1 MMNVPS
7 AAASSCDE
15 FGYAAAPHHHPH
27 HHSATPPP
35 PPALLPIM
43 DQDSGGGG
51 GGGIQREQQHLGYN
65 LEPSSL
71 ALLPP
76 SNAAAAAHHATI
88 AHASPHDILQF
99 YPTSHY
105 LAGAG
110 GGNPYSHFTA
120 AAGSTFQSY
129 YQQPTQAAPE
139 YYFPTLVSSAEEN
152 MASFA
157 ATQLGLNLGYRTY
170 FPPRGGYTYGHHPP
184 RCQAEGCKADLSSA
198 KRYHRRHKVCEHHSK
213 APVVVTA
220 GGLHQRFCQQC
231 SRFHLLDEFDDAKKS
246 CRKRL
251 ADHNRRRRKSKPSDG
266 EHSAEKRR
274 AQANKSAATKD
285 KAGTSS
291 SKNAGI
297 GDGFEAQLLGSA
309 HMSKDQD
316 QAMDLGEV
324 VKEAVDPKGKAS
336 MQQQQQQAHHGLH
349 QQSHHGGQQHGF
361 PFPSSSSGSCLFPQS
376 QGAVSSTDN
385 TSNIAQVQEPS
396 LAFHQH
402 HQHSN
407 ILQLGQAMFDLD
419 FDH

>member
-1 MMNVPS
+1 MMNLS
-7 AAASSCDE
+7 AAANACDE
-15 FGYAAAPHHHPH
+15 FPYVPSNPAPP
-27 HHSATPPP
+27 S
-35 PPALLPIM
+35 LLPIM
-43 DQDSGGGG
+43 EQESS
-51 GGGIQREQQHLGYN
+51 IQREQLGYN
-65 LEPSSL
+65 LEANSL

-76 SNAAAAAHHATI
+76 SNAAAAHHHTTI
-88 AHASPHDILQF
+88 AGHSPHDILQF
-99 YPTSHY
+99 YPSSHY
-105 LAGAG
+105 LASS
-110 GGNPYSHFTA
+110 GNPYSHFS
-120 AAGSTFQSY
+120 GSTFQSY
-129 YQQPTQAAPE
+129 YPQAQAAPE

-251 ADHNRRRRKSKPSDG
+251 ADHNRRRRKSKPSDTDAG
-266 EHSAEKRR
+266 DKKR
-274 AQANKSAATKD
+274 AHANKAAAAKD
-285 KAGTSS
+285 KAGSS
-291 SKNAGI
+291 SKNMDI
-297 GDGFEAQLLGSA
+297 GDGLGTQILGSA
-309 HMSKDQD
+309 LLSKEQD

-336 MQQQQQQAHHGLH
+336 MQQHHGIH
-349 QQSHHGGQQHGF
+349 HGF
-361 PFPSSSSGSCLFPQS
+361 PFHSSPAGSCFPQT
-376 QGAVSSTDN
+376 QAVSGDT

-396 LAFHQH
+396 LAFHHQH

>member
-1 MMNVPS
+1 MMNLS
-7 AAASSCDE
+7 AAANACDE
-15 FGYAAAPHHHPH
+15 FPYVVASNPAPP
-27 HHSATPPP
+27 T
-35 PPALLPIM
+35 LLPIM
-43 DQDSGGGG
+43 DQESS
-51 GGGIQREQQHLGYN
+51 IQREQLGYN
-65 LEPSSL
+65 LEANSL

-76 SNAAAAAHHATI
+76 SNAAAAAAGHHHATI
-88 AHASPHDILQF
+88 AGHDILQF
-99 YPTSHY
+99 YPSSHY
-105 LAGAG
+105 LAAS
-110 GGNPYSHFTA
+110 GNPYSHFS
-120 AAGSTFQSY
+120 GSTFQPY
-129 YQQPTQAAPE
+129 YPQAQAAPE

-251 ADHNRRRRKSKPSDG
+251 ADHNRRRRKSKPSDADAG
-266 EHSAEKRR
+266 DKKR
-274 AQANKSAATKD
+274 AHGNKAAAAKD
-285 KAGTSS
+285 KAGSS
-291 SKNAGI
+291 SKNMDI
-297 GDGFEAQLLGSA
+297 GDGLGTQMLGSA
-309 HMSKDQD
+309 LLSKDQD

-336 MQQQQQQAHHGLH
+336 MPQHHGMH
-349 QQSHHGGQQHGF
+349 QHNHHGF
-361 PFPSSSSGSCLFPQS
+361 PFHSSSAGSCFPQT
-376 QGAVSSTDN
+376 QAVSGDT

-396 LAFHQH
+396 LAFHHQH

-419 FDH
+419 FEH

>member
-1 MMNVPS
+1 MMNLS
-7 AAASSCDE
+7 AAAHDACDE
-15 FGYAAAPHHHPH
+15 FPYVASNPAAAAASP
-27 HHSATPPP
+27 S
-35 PPALLPIM
+35 LLPIM
-43 DQDSGGGG
+43 DHQESS
-51 GGGIQREQQHLGYN
+51 IQREQQLGYN
-65 LEPSSL
+65 LEASSL

-76 SNAAAAAHHATI
+76 SNAHHSATIAAAAG
-88 AHASPHDILQF
+88 HDILQF
-99 YPTSHY
+99 YPSSHY
-105 LAGAG
+105 HQLASSA
-110 GGNPYSHFTA
+110 NPYSHFQHGTA
-120 AAGSTFQSY
+120 AFHHQSY
-129 YQQPTQAAPE
+129 YPPPAQAAPE

-251 ADHNRRRRKSKPSDG
+251 ADHNRRRRKSKPSDADAG
-266 EHSAEKRR
+266 DKKR
-274 AQANKSAATKD
+274 AHANKAAAKD
-285 KAGTSS
+285 KAGSS
-291 SKNAGI
+291 SKNMDI
-297 GDGFEAQLLGSA
+297 GDGLGTQILGSA
-309 HMSKDQD
+309 FLSKEQD
-316 QAMDLGEV
+316 HAAMDLGEV

-336 MQQQQQQAHHGLH
+336 MQPHLSIH
-349 QQSHHGGQQHGF
+349 QQSHHGF
-361 PFPSSSSGSCLFPQS
+361 PFHSSSAGSCFPQT
-376 QGAVSSTDN
+376 QAVSSDT

-396 LAFHQH
+396 LGFHHQH